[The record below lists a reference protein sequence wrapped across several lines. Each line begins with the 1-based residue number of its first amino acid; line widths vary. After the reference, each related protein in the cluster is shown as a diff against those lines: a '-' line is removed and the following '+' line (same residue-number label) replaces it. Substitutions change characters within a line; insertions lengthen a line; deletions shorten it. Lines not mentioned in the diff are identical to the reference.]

1 MKAQIMDGK
10 KIAASIRTK
19 IKNQITKITK
29 KGMRPP
35 ALSTILLGNDAA
47 SHIYIKNKILA
58 CEEVGIQSHSFLL
71 PKNTT
76 QKKLLKLIHE
86 LNHRSDID
94 GILVQLP
101 LPSSIQSQCII
112 ESIDPKKDV
121 DGFHPYNLGR
131 LAQFHPLF
139 RPCTPYGVMEL
150 LQALPIDLPGKHAVV
165 IGDSNIVGKP
175 MMLELLM
182 KRCTVTLCHRATK
195 NLKNIVKEADILVS
209 AIGKRGII
217 QSAWISKN
225 TVVIDVGINRI
236 KNKVYGDIDFQ
247 NAQKRASWIT
257 PVPGGVGPMTVAML
271 LKNTLVA
278 FQKKYTRG

>member
-1 MKAQIMDGK
+1 
-10 KIAASIRTK
+10 
-19 IKNQITKITK
+19 
-29 KGMRPP
+29 
-35 ALSTILLGNDAA
+35 
-47 SHIYIKNKILA
+47 
-58 CEEVGIQSHSFLL
+58 
-71 PKNTT
+71 
-76 QKKLLKLIHE
+76 
-86 LNHRSDID
+86 
-94 GILVQLP
+94 
-101 LPSSIQSQCII
+101 
-112 ESIDPKKDV
+112 
-121 DGFHPYNLGR
+121 
-131 LAQFHPLF
+131 
-139 RPCTPYGVMEL
+139 MEL

-271 LKNTLVA
+271 LKNTLMA
-278 FQKKYTRG
+278 FENSKSKTNA